1 MRIWD
6 SVRANSTLQN
16 ASNSFGWP
24 GGSSGTHQSTVNPTH
39 NDDEHNNINGNVAAT
54 RPQYYEYTKSG
65 TASSSSRVAAAA
77 APAAE
82 QQNRVNIDSAWN
94 PIDTYIY
101 GPTRS
106 TIFNQQPQYGTNAG
120 QLSNT
125 NQQLPPPSSSAY
137 GNKGANRKGASSASN
152 WDEQYY
158 QPPSSGGANVQQQQ
172 LKRTKGGGGGAS
184 LNPYGVDSYP
194 GTKYTHNQY
203 SGSNII
209 DAKYNTYSG
218 VAGEHPS
225 SQMHNGY
232 DDVVEGQGTAFDGD
246 DSEDDAGEED
256 DDTHYGHVGQFNG
269 GGGAGGDGNY
279 NPYGNINRAV
289 SAKPGNSKQNANANS
304 NNNNINRNNNRNFNN
319 NQQQHVEGFNRYQ
332 TMSTSKSP
340 ASSVPAQN
348 NNYNNNRNNQRGFG
362 YSQLN
367 PGNNKKSSIG
377 DPADP
382 YSGNNYQIGSR
393 SKDTYRGTGGGGRR
407 VGTGGNGNVAGS
419 GRSGHNRNYIPSPV
433 DPNRRLLLEI
443 YDNES
448 PKLCDHS
455 ALEDATSRKTRPC
468 SPLESYVSTGNDM
481 VSLGTTD
488 E

>member
-24 GGSSGTHQSTVNPTH
+24 GGSTATHQQPTAASAT
-39 NDDEHNNINGNVAAT
+39 NNEDEHNSNVAGS
-54 RPQYYEYTKSG
+54 RPQYYEYNKSG
-65 TASSSSRVAAAA
+65 SASASSRGAAA
-77 APAAE
+77 AAE
-82 QQNRVNIDSAWN
+82 QQNKVNIDSAWN

-125 NQQLPPPSSSAY
+125 NQQLPAAPSY
-137 GNKGANRKGASSASN
+137 GNKAASRKGGASSSPSN

-158 QPPSSGGANVQQQQ
+158 QPPSSGGTNVAQQ
-172 LKRTKGGGGGAS
+172 KKPKGGVGGAAS
-184 LNPYGVDSYP
+184 INPYGGDSYA

-209 DAKYNTYSG
+209 ANSYSG

-225 SQMHNGY
+225 AQLHNGY
-232 DDVVEGQGTAFDGD
+232 DDIVGGQGPGFDD
-246 DSEDDAGEED
+246 DSEDDAGDEFE
-256 DDTHYGHVGQFNG
+256 DTHYSHVGGDGHQFN
-269 GGGAGGDGNY
+269 GAGGDGNY
-279 NPYGNINRAV
+279 NPYGNINRGI
-289 SAKPGNSKQNANANS
+289 SAKPGNAKQNANVNP

-319 NQQQHVEGFNRYQ
+319 NQQQHAEGFNRYQ
-332 TMSTSKSP
+332 TMSTSKSS

-348 NNYNNNRNNQRGFG
+348 NNYNSNRNNQRGFG

-367 PGNNKKSSIG
+367 PGNNKKLSTT

-382 YSGNNYQIGSR
+382 YGGGGNNYQMGSSSGGR
-393 SKDTYRGTGGGGRR
+393 SKDTYRAMGGGGGRR
-407 VGTGGNGNVAGS
+407 VGVSGNGNVAGS

-433 DPNRRLLLEI
+433 DPNRKLLLEI